1 MLNILD
7 KEKSDLQYKLDSE
20 QKGIHARRDS
30 DVCSIVILSRLTYIL
45 VCLCMLL
52 RSITIIQTALA
63 TSFSW
68 VYGIKRSE
76 FAFILSVGSLKGF
89 IKGSC

>member
-1 MLNILD
+1 LD

-45 VCLCMLL
+45 
-52 RSITIIQTALA
+52 
-63 TSFSW
+63 F
-68 VYGIKRSE
+68 VYVTTLNNYNTDSLSE
-76 FAFILSVGSLKGF
+76 FIFIGL
-89 IKGSC
+89 

>member
-1 MLNILD
+1 MD

-45 VCLCMLL
+45 FVYVTTLNNDNTDSL
-52 RSITIIQTALA
+52 
-63 TSFSW
+63 SFCRFMKS
-68 VYGIKRSE
+68 KRGE
-76 FAFILSVGSLKGF
+76 FVFILSVGSVLRL
-89 IKGSC
+89 IDQRQ